1 MKLSFDRSR
10 AVIGSVDRP
19 GVKRVEAS
27 VEPWTGEQLLRSVQ
41 RLRVDC
47 ELITRAQHRQYAEGR
62 IAVDGPMIAVDHR
75 IRDWLGTQ
83 LKAQG
88 RFSHIMMEQPRSTK
102 NPAGTITLETQDGLR
117 VSVREPMPYGYYCYL
132 AADIQQTRAKCV
144 YLDQENADRLQRET
158 KMLSDLSSALKTTW
172 PISTVPHTGWS
183 PLLIESRAFSDC
195 GLQVQN
201 SALSFAHPEKGIR
214 VSKNSSPL
222 SLGNPLITLDSVEIV
237 ERLRGAPTIPLPT
250 KIEEA
255 A

>member
-27 VEPWTGEQLLRSVQ
+27 VEPWSGEQLLRSAQ

-47 ELITRAQHRQYAEGR
+47 ELIMKAQHRQYAEGR

-83 LKAQG
+83 LKADG
-88 RFSHIMMEQPRSTK
+88 RFSHVMMEQPRSTK
-102 NPAGTITLETQDGLR
+102 NPAGTITLETKDGLR

-132 AADIQQTRAKCV
+132 ATDIQQTRAKCL

-158 KMLSDLSSALKTTW
+158 KMLSDLSSVLKTTW
-172 PISTVPHTGWS
+172 SISTAPHTGCS
-183 PLLIESRAFSDC
+183 PLLIDPRAFAAC
-195 GLQVQN
+195 GLQIQN
-201 SALSFAHPEKGIR
+201 NALSFAYPEKGIQ
-214 VSKNSSPL
+214 VSKNPSPL
-222 SLGNPLITLDSVEIV
+222 SLGNPLITLDSAEIM
-237 ERLRGAPTIPLPT
+237 ERLRGAPTIPVPM
-250 KIEEA
+250 KREEA